1 LKVIDNDDDENM
13 MMLMNIIMHN
23 KSEPEAY
30 VEGEDEV
37 NWMLL

>member
-1 LKVIDNDDDENM
+1 
-13 MMLMNIIMHN
+13 MLMNIIMHN

-37 NWMLL
+37 NWKLLQRKGN

>member
-1 LKVIDNDDDENM
+1 LKVIDNDDDEYM
-13 MMLMNIIMHN
+13 MMMNIIMHN

-37 NWMLL
+37 NRTL